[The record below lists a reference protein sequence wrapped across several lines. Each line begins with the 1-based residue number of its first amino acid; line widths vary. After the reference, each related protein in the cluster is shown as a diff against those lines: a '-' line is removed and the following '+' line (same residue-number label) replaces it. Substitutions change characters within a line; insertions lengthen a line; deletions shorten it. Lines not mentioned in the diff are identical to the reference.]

1 VPLEQRATEKQLQVV
16 WSCVKVLG
24 LDERAFRQE
33 VIKRYG
39 AQVEELA
46 KRVASELIGE
56 LTKRANGGRHQ
67 PRVARA

>member
-1 VPLEQRATEKQLQVV
+1 MKVV

-39 AQVEELA
+39 AQPEELRKA
-46 KRVASELIGE
+46 VASELIGE
-56 LTKRANGGRHQ
+56 LTKKANGGRQQRHAT
-67 PRVARA
+67 RT